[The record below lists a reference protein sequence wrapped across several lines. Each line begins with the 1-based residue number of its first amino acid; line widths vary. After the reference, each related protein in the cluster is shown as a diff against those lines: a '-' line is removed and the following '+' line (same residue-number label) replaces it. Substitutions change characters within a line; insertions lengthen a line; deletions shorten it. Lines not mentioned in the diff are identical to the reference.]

1 MTKPYSKNVHLSF
14 PTDISGQPLVC
25 NLTRLFDLDFNILKA
40 QITPRRKGYLTLEL
54 VGSEEN
60 CNNAIAYLREH
71 EVEVTP
77 TAQRIHRDEDS
88 CMHCGL
94 CTAICTTDALYVDP
108 ESRKVVFER
117 ERCTA
122 CGFCTRVCPVAC
134 MDMVVESC

>member
-1 MTKPYSKNVHLSF
+1 MSKTYSKNVHLSF

-54 VGSEEN
+54 VGSEDN
-60 CNNAIAYLREH
+60 CSRAIEYLREH
-71 EVEVTP
+71 QVEVTP
-77 TAQRIHRDEDS
+77 TAQRINRDEEK

-94 CTAICTTDALYVDP
+94 CTAICTTDALYVDQ
-108 ESRKVVFER
+108 ESRKVLFER